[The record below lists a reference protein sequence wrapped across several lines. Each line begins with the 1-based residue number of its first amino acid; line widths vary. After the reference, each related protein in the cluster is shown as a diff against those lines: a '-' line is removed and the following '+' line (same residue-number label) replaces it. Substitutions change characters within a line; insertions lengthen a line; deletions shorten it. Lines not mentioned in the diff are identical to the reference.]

1 MAVNYKVSVIIPV
14 YNAEENLEN
23 AIKSVINQTIGFENI
38 ELILIEDNSTDKS
51 RNIIK
56 SYHDKYP
63 NNVVPYYSENNHGFP
78 GFGRNVGLKLASSD
92 YIMFLDNDD
101 EYKEDICEK
110 LYETITS
117 KDVDYVGCNKITVD
131 SISEIKQHLTYK
143 NGTEY
148 DDYVLIENDDI
159 LFFDSTAVWSK
170 IFKKE
175 IITKNNLKFLED
187 THADDIAFTLD
198 YTLKIKN
205 MVFLKNYHGIYW
217 KVYDDSL
224 SHTVSTDYM
233 DRLLYAYNYMYN
245 SLKKANKEE
254 YVNEYITNKISYV
267 VLQCSYLDSTKEEF
281 INILKEL
288 RSFEK
293 KINFD
298 INLDEK
304 WANIIN
310 KIILNENYSLAYTLL
325 KSLNKIRRLTF
336 LRKISRNI
344 KAY

>member
-1 MAVNYKVSVIIPV
+1 VIVVNYKVSVIIPV

-38 ELILIEDNSTDKS
+38 ELILIDDNSTDNS

-56 SYHDKYP
+56 SYQKKYP
-63 NNVVPYYSENNHGFP
+63 NNIVPYYSDANHGFP
-78 GFGRNVGLKLASSD
+78 GYGRNVGLKLASSN

-175 IITKNNLKFLED
+175 IITKNNIKFLED
-187 THADDIAFTLD
+187 THADDLAFTLD
-198 YTLKIKN
+198 YTLKIKD
-205 MVFLKNYHGIYW
+205 MIFLKNYHGIYW

-224 SHTVSTDYM
+224 SHTVSTNYM
-233 DRLLYAYNYMYN
+233 DRLLYTYNYMYN
-245 SLKKANKEE
+245 SLKNANKEE
-254 YVNEYITNKISYV
+254 YVNHYMVGKISYAI
-267 VLQCSYLDSTKEEF
+267 LQCSYLDSSNEEF
-281 INILKEL
+281 NKILDDL
-288 RSFEK
+288 RTFEK
-293 KINFD
+293 KINYD
-298 INLDEK
+298 INLESK
-304 WANIIN
+304 WQDIIN
-310 KIILNENYSLAYTLL
+310 YFILNKQYDIAKILL
-325 KSLNKIRRLTF
+325 KSLQK
-336 LRKISRNI
+336 LRKITILRKITRNM
-344 KAY
+344 KE

>member
-1 MAVNYKVSVIIPV
+1 MIVVNYKVSVIIPV

-38 ELILIEDNSTDKS
+38 ELILIDDNSTDNS

-56 SYHDKYP
+56 SYQKKYP
-63 NNVVPYYSENNHGFP
+63 NNIVPYYSDANHGFP
-78 GFGRNVGLKLASSD
+78 GYGRNVGLKLASSN

-175 IITKNNLKFLED
+175 IITKNNIKFLED
-187 THADDIAFTLD
+187 THADDLAFTLD
-198 YTLKIKN
+198 YTLKIKD
-205 MVFLKNYHGIYW
+205 MIFLKNYHGIYW

-224 SHTVSTDYM
+224 SHTVSTNYM
-233 DRLLYAYNYMYN
+233 DRLLYTYNYMYN
-245 SLKKANKEE
+245 SLKNANKEE
-254 YVNEYITNKISYV
+254 YVNHYMVGKISYAI
-267 VLQCSYLDSTKEEF
+267 LQCSYLDSSNEEF
-281 INILKEL
+281 NKILDDL
-288 RSFEK
+288 RTFEK
-293 KINFD
+293 KINYD
-298 INLDEK
+298 INLESK
-304 WANIIN
+304 WQDIIN
-310 KIILNENYSLAYTLL
+310 YFILNKQYDIAKILL
-325 KSLNKIRRLTF
+325 KSLQK
-336 LRKISRNI
+336 LRKITILRKITRNM
-344 KAY
+344 KE